1 VKMGEKEWYFFCHK
15 DMKYPT
21 GMQTNLATK
30 EGIRR
35 PSTRTGRSSNQL
47 LLVMEVAMS
56 WLA

>member
-1 VKMGEKEWYFFCHK
+1 MGEKEWYFFCHK